1 MELSNNKKLRKIEK
15 WQGVIEELKL
25 DVSND
30 ISYVSAA
37 QIKKITGE
45 EPRLMAKI
53 DKFEL
58 LPKIFKDNNLFL
70 LPISRSDYVV
80 VKGNGYKNLNE
91 TELSPKF
98 I

>member
-1 MELSNNKKLRKIEK
+1 MLELSNNKKLRKIEK
-15 WQGVIEELKL
+15 WQRVIEELKL
-25 DVSND
+25 DVSNE

-70 LPISRSDYVV
+70 LPISRSDYVI
-80 VKGNGYKNLNE
+80 VKGNGYQK
-91 TELSPKF
+91 SQ
-98 I
+98 